1 MTASESLREFHL
13 NERLRI
19 MHKTLAMVFAIAIL
33 LPTSAQAATIYK
45 CKDPQ
50 GAMLYQEKPCAV
62 ETKSVSSWNAS
73 PEVKM
78 DEDGSSSAVGPLIL
92 GQGNNGHYFV
102 DGAINDHFL
111 NFVID
116 TGASVVSLP
125 QSVATSAGLHC
136 VSQVT
141 MRTGNGN
148 SRACLTIIQKLK
160 FGSFT
165 LKDVEAVIAP
175 NLDQP
180 LLGMNVL
187 KRFRVEQDG
196 GQMRL
201 SKKY

>member
-1 MTASESLREFHL
+1 
-13 NERLRI
+13 
-19 MHKTLAMVFAIAIL
+19 MHHTLATVFAAAIL
-33 LPTSAQAATIYK
+33 SAPSAQAATIYK
-45 CKDPQ
+45 CMEPQ
-50 GAMLYQEKPCAV
+50 GALRYQEKPCAE

-73 PEVKM
+73 SEAKM
-78 DEDGSSSAVGPLIL
+78 DEDGSPSSSGPLVI
-92 GQGNNGHYFV
+92 GQGNHGHYFV
-102 DGAINDHFL
+102 DGAVNDYFL

-116 TGASVVSLP
+116 TGASIVTLP
-125 QSVATSAGLHC
+125 QSVATSAGLRC
-136 VSQVT
+136 ITQVT

-148 SRACLTIIQKLK
+148 TRACTTIIQKFR

-165 LKDVEAVIAP
+165 LREVEAVIAP